1 MTGPARSSAG
11 RADEFPLAPG
21 SRPTMSSPSPI
32 GPTSMD
38 VIAPSRAGRR
48 EWIGLAVLALACVVY
63 AMDLT
68 VLHLA
73 IPQLTEDLQPSSV
86 QLLWIADIYGFM
98 VAGALITMGT
108 LGDRIGRR
116 RLLLIGAAA
125 FALASLLS
133 AFSTSAEM
141 LIAARALLGIAGA
154 TIAPST
160 LSLIR
165 NLFDDPDQR
174 TFAIGV
180 WITAYSLGGALG
192 PLLGGVLLEFFWWG
206 SVFLLALPV
215 MALLLVLGPLLL
227 PEFRDPDAG
236 RLDIASAVLSLVAVL
251 AVVYGLKQLA
261 QDGLEALPFASIA
274 LGLALGYAFV
284 RRQARLDDPLVD
296 LRLFRVPA
304 FSASLVVY
312 TLGILVLFGSFL
324 FIYQYLQLVLDLSP
338 LMAGVVTLP
347 SFAGFVVGSML
358 APTFVKRVRP
368 AYVMTAGLALAA
380 VGLLGLTQLGV
391 ESGLGVLIASSIVY
405 SLGIAPVFTL
415 TNDLILG
422 TAPPEKAGA
431 ASGISETG
439 AELGGALSIAIL
451 GTIGTAVYR
460 SQVDDGIPAAVPAGE
475 AATAQDTLGGA
486 VAVSDELP
494 DAVAG
499 QLLGAAQEAFT
510 QGLHVVALV
519 SAIIAGLAAA
529 GAAVFLRN
537 VRAAS
542 VEQAGGGSVDV
553 PLAAVDAAEPR

>member
-1 MTGPARSSAG
+1 MSTVV
-11 RADEFPLAPG
+11 APK
-21 SRPTMSSPSPI
+21 
-32 GPTSMD
+32 
-38 VIAPSRAGRR
+38 AGRR

-73 IPQLTEDLQPSSV
+73 VPHLSEDLRPTSA

-125 FALASLLS
+125 FALASLLA

-141 LIAARALLGIAGA
+141 LIASRALLGIAGA

-165 NLFDDPDQR
+165 TLFEDPGQR
-174 TFAIGV
+174 TFAVGV
-180 WITAYSLGGALG
+180 WITAYSLGGAIG
-192 PLLGGVLLEFFWWG
+192 PLLGGALLEFFWWG

-215 MALLLVLGPLLL
+215 MALLLVLGPVLL
-227 PEFRDPDAG
+227 PEYRDPDAG
-236 RLDIASAVLSLVAVL
+236 RLDLVSAALSLVAVL
-251 AVVYGLKQLA
+251 AVVYGLKQMA
-261 QDGLEALPFASIA
+261 QDGLGALPVVAIA
-274 LGLALGYAFV
+274 GGLIVGVLFV
-284 RRQARLDDPLVD
+284 RRQARLADPLID
-296 LRLFRVPA
+296 LQLFRVPA
-304 FSASLVVY
+304 FSASLAVY

-324 FIYQYLQLVLDLSP
+324 FIYQYLQLVLELSP
-338 LMAGVVTLP
+338 LEAGVVTLP
-347 SFAGFVVGSML
+347 SFVAFVAGSML
-358 APTFVKRVRP
+358 APAFVKRVRP
-368 AYVMTAGLALAA
+368 AYVMAAGLAVAA
-380 VGLLGLTQLGV
+380 VGLLGLTQVGV
-391 ESGLGVLIASSIVY
+391 ESGVGVLIATSFVY

-422 TAPPEKAGA
+422 AAPPERAGS
-431 ASGISETG
+431 ASAISETG

-460 SQVDDGIPAAVPAGE
+460 VEVDDGIPASVPPEE
-475 AATAQDTLGGA
+475 AETARDTLGGA
-486 VAVSDELP
+486 VAVSRELT

-499 QLLGAAQEAFT
+499 PVLDAARAAFT

-519 SAIIAGLAAA
+519 SAILAALAAVGVAVFLQKVRAVSHDPAAA
-529 GAAVFLRN
+529 GT
-537 VRAAS
+537 S
-542 VEQAGGGSVDV
+542 E
-553 PLAAVDAAEPR
+553 PL

>member
-1 MTGPARSSAG
+1 
-11 RADEFPLAPG
+11 
-21 SRPTMSSPSPI
+21 
-32 GPTSMD
+32 MD
-38 VIAPSRAGRR
+38 AIEPPKAGRR

-73 IPQLTEDLQPSSV
+73 VPHLSEDLQPSSA

-98 VAGALITMGT
+98 VAGLLITMGT

-125 FALASLLS
+125 FSVASLLA

-165 NLFDDPDQR
+165 NLFHDPDQR

-192 PLLGGVLLEFFWWG
+192 PLLGGALLEFFWWG
-206 SVFLLALPV
+206 SVFLLAIPV
-215 MALLLVLGPLLL
+215 MALLLVLGPKLL

-236 RLDIASAVLSLVAVL
+236 RLDLASAALSLVAVL

-261 QDGLEALPFASIA
+261 QDGLGGLPLAAIVVGLVLGAL
-274 LGLALGYAFV
+274 FV
-284 RRQARLDDPLVD
+284 RRQSRLADPLID

-304 FSASLVVY
+304 FSASLAVY

-324 FIYQYLQLVLDLSP
+324 FIYQYLQLVLELSP
-338 LMAGVVTLP
+338 FMAGVVTLP
-347 SFAGFVVGSML
+347 SFGAFVVGSML
-358 APTFVKRVRP
+358 APAFVKRVRP
-368 AYVMTAGLALAA
+368 AYVMAAGLAVAA
-380 VGLLGLTQLGV
+380 VGLLGLTQLTV
-391 ESGLGVLIASSIVY
+391 ESGLGVLIGTSIVY

-422 TAPPEKAGA
+422 AAPPEKAGA
-431 ASGISETG
+431 ASAISETG

-460 SQVDDGIPAAVPAGE
+460 VQMEDAVPESVPAEE
-475 AATAQDTLGGA
+475 AEAAQDTLGGA
-486 VAVSDELP
+486 VAVSGELTN
-494 DAVAG
+494 AIAG
-499 QLLGAAQEAFT
+499 QVLEAARVAFT
-510 QGLHVVALV
+510 QGFQVVAFV
-519 SAIIAGLAAA
+519 SAIIAALAAV
-529 GAAVFLRN
+529 GVAVFLRQ

-542 VEQAGGGSVDV
+542 PE
-553 PLAAVDAAEPR
+553 PAAPPATATATEPQ

>member
-1 MTGPARSSAG
+1 MSAI
-11 RADEFPLAPG
+11 EHPK
-21 SRPTMSSPSPI
+21 
-32 GPTSMD
+32 
-38 VIAPSRAGRR
+38 AGRR

-73 IPQLTEDLQPSSV
+73 VPQLSEDLQPTSA

-98 VAGALITMGT
+98 VAGLLITMGT

-116 RLLLIGAAA
+116 RLLLFGAAG
-125 FALASLLS
+125 FSVASLLT
-133 AFSTSAEM
+133 AFSTSPEM

-165 NLFDDPDQR
+165 NLFHDPDQR

-192 PLLGGVLLEFFWWG
+192 PLLGGALLEFFWWG
-206 SVFLLALPV
+206 SVFLLAIPV
-215 MALLLVLGPLLL
+215 MALLLVLGPVVL
-227 PEFRDPDAG
+227 PEFRDPNAG
-236 RLDIASAVLSLVAVL
+236 RLDIPSAALSLVAVL
-251 AVVYGLKQLA
+251 AVVYGLKQMA
-261 QDGLEALPFASIA
+261 QDGLGGVPIAAIVIGLVLGAL
-274 LGLALGYAFV
+274 FV
-284 RRQARLDDPLVD
+284 RRQSRLADPLID

-304 FSASLVVY
+304 FSASLAVY

-324 FIYQYLQLVLDLSP
+324 FIYQYLQLVLELSP

-347 SFAGFVVGSML
+347 SFGSFVVGSML
-358 APTFVKRVRP
+358 APLFVKRVRP
-368 AYVMTAGLALAA
+368 AYVMAGGLALAA
-380 VGLLGLTQLGV
+380 VGLLGLTQLTV
-391 ESGLGVLIASSIVY
+391 ESGLGVLIGTSIVY

-422 TAPPEKAGA
+422 TAPPERAGA
-431 ASGISETG
+431 ASAISETG

-460 SQVDDGIPAAVPAGE
+460 MQVADGIPASVPEDQAD
-475 AATAQDTLGGA
+475 AARDTLGGA
-486 VAVSDELP
+486 VVVSAELTGALASQVL
-494 DAVAG
+494 DAAR
-499 QLLGAAQEAFT
+499 LAFT
-510 QGLHVVALV
+510 QGLQVVALV
-519 SAIIAGLAAA
+519 SAIIAALAAT
-529 GAAVFLRN
+529 GVMVFLRD

-542 VEQAGGGSVDV
+542 PEQAEA
-553 PLAAVDAAEPR
+553 PTAAAAAEPR